1 MGGSDCGDSRDI
13 CRTVR
18 RGVLDGGVKGEM
30 KTVEAYRFDELYL
43 LIKDVVSMYSD
54 SGEREA
60 AIAGYMRC
68 MDPDEVLTI
77 EQINMILALRY
88 PEKEESTCIGWGAT
102 GA

>member
-1 MGGSDCGDSRDI
+1 MEGYKFED
-13 CRTVR
+13 
-18 RGVLDGGVKGEM
+18 
-30 KTVEAYRFDELYL
+30 LYNR
-43 LIKDVVSMYSD
+43 IKDVVSVYSD
-54 SGEREA
+54 SGERAA

-77 EQINMILALRY
+77 AQINMILALRY

>member
-1 MGGSDCGDSRDI
+1 M
-13 CRTVR
+13 
-18 RGVLDGGVKGEM
+18 
-30 KTVEAYRFDELYL
+30 EAYRFDELYL

-68 MDPDEVLTI
+68 MDPDELLTI
-77 EQINMILALRY
+77 DQVICILNLRY
-88 PEKEESTCIGWGAT
+88 PEEKSTCIGWGAT

>member
-1 MGGSDCGDSRDI
+1 M
-13 CRTVR
+13 
-18 RGVLDGGVKGEM
+18 KGEM
-30 KTVEAYRFDELYL
+30 KTVEDYRFDELYL

>member
-1 MGGSDCGDSRDI
+1 M
-13 CRTVR
+13 
-18 RGVLDGGVKGEM
+18 
-30 KTVEAYRFDELYL
+30 EAYRFDELYL

-68 MDPDEVLTI
+68 MDPNEVLTI

-88 PEKEESTCIGWGAT
+88 PEEEKSTCIGWGAT

>member
-1 MGGSDCGDSRDI
+1 MGGGDCGDSRDI

-43 LIKDVVSMYSD
+43 RINDVVSMYSD
-54 SGEREA
+54 SGERAA

-88 PEKEESTCIGWGAT
+88 QEEIE
-102 GA
+102 

>member
-1 MGGSDCGDSRDI
+1 M
-13 CRTVR
+13 
-18 RGVLDGGVKGEM
+18 KGEM

-77 EQINMILALRY
+77 EQINCDTRKKKKA
-88 PEKEESTCIGWGAT
+88 PV
-102 GA
+102 